1 MNNRDNPYRVLIVD
15 DEPHVTVV
23 LARSLSKLGTDYL
36 IETANSGEEALKKA
50 RETHYDLVI
59 TDYQMPE
66 MSGLDLTIALRNLT
80 PETRLVLMTAY
91 GSSELRDAVGSME
104 LTGYLDKPFTLDQIR
119 EIVQNA
125 IGRSQEEEDPFRAG
139 EREIDDEV
147 HQELKALQ
155 SNTGARCVM
164 LISNN
169 GYPIEAVGA
178 VETLDL
184 SSVGVLVAANFTA
197 AVELSKLLGNDSI
210 FKSSYHEGPDY
221 NIYAYDINQEILLAV
236 IFGTESRTG
245 AVWFYAK
252 QAATAL
258 VPLLEAEKHMEHFKN
273 DDDLQE
279 DLAALN
285 EELDYLFGDGEER
298 PDNGKRLLDMDEAV
312 ESGLI
317 SANLLRQEG

>member
-1 MNNRDNPYRVLIVD
+1 
-15 DEPHVTVV
+15 
-23 LARSLSKLGTDYL
+23 
-36 IETANSGEEALKKA
+36 
-50 RETHYDLVI
+50 
-59 TDYQMPE
+59 
-66 MSGLDLTIALRNLT
+66 
-80 PETRLVLMTAY
+80 
-91 GSSELRDAVGSME
+91 
-104 LTGYLDKPFTLDQIR
+104 
-119 EIVQNA
+119 
-125 IGRSQEEEDPFRAG
+125 
-139 EREIDDEV
+139 
-147 HQELKALQ
+147 
-155 SNTGARCVM
+155 M